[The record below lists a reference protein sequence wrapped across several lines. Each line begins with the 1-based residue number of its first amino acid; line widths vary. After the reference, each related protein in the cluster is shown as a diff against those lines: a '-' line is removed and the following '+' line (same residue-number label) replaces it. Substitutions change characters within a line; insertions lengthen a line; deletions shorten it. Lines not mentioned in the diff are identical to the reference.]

1 MNNSSFPEIMGLYD
15 PDIFFRAKIP
25 EVINAQETDIGRIK
39 PEIRKRLRDWRLPP
53 EKKHE
58 SGSNE
63 SKVGK
68 PDNDPAA
75 DAQCFLD
82 DEVNVL
88 NLLHAL
94 VQNHI
99 IKTII
104 RIFTQAVFNVIV
116 KNAQSFLDTFLNGFI
131 IELDALGPNLL
142 IPDEGIK
149 KVTLTA
155 SQVKHPGL
163 GLDDRINYPVIQAD
177 VFRRHARSPPDNH

>member
-1 MNNSSFPEIMGLYD
+1 MNNSSFPQIMGFYD
-15 PDIFFRAKIP
+15 PDIFFHTKIP

-58 SGSNE
+58 SGSEE
-63 SKVGK
+63 SKVRK

-75 DAQCFLD
+75 DAQCFMD

-99 IKTII
+99 IETII
-104 RIFTQAVFNVIV
+104 RIFAQAVFNIIV
-116 KNAQSFLDTFLNGFI
+116 KNT
-131 IELDALGPNLL
+131 
-142 IPDEGIK
+142 
-149 KVTLTA
+149 
-155 SQVKHPGL
+155 
-163 GLDDRINYPVIQAD
+163 
-177 VFRRHARSPPDNH
+177 